1 MIFYGDRII
10 KKDEGKRAGFK
21 CSPSILGRR
30 PALCLTS
37 IVRAGATRN
46 LALAACTPYGSIS
59 FESDYILISRGGDVK
74 RSAGAAPPREM
85 PGVWTCG
92 AELND
97 FYRTRGEGGHRTR
110 GAGSRYPGM
119 ASSPRESGWGWYFRS
134 GSYIMKMCGEK
145 NKKICA
151 QTVKSGN
158 FRRYIQMPGSRQG

>member
-1 MIFYGDRII
+1 MILYGDRII

-74 RSAGAAPPREM
+74 RSAARN
-85 PGVWTCG
+85 
-92 AELND
+92 AETLN
-97 FYRTRGEGGHRTR
+97 
-110 GAGSRYPGM
+110 
-119 ASSPRESGWGWYFRS
+119 
-134 GSYIMKMCGEK
+134 
-145 NKKICA
+145 
-151 QTVKSGN
+151 
-158 FRRYIQMPGSRQG
+158 